1 MTLLLAH
8 SDFQTLRH
16 PCIPM
21 EDISKSAMKL
31 TKWKSTDQRQIIY
44 NYHCMMSTDGHFE
57 EIKVDK
63 INHLTDQQQC
73 DVIADDFSEIPN
85 QYSPLHKDDI
95 QIPPFF

>member
-1 MTLLLAH
+1 MVHDLKDKDPGQWYKAVK
-8 SDFQTLRH
+8 R
-16 PCIPM
+16 
-21 EDISKSAMKL
+21 
-31 TKWKSTDQRQIIY
+31 
-44 NYHCMMSTDGHFE
+44 MMSTDGHSE